1 MVSAA
6 RGIVHAKPTFAERS
20 QHVAGSSPVVM
31 LNLAA
36 VCLRIQNVALLVG
49 ILKAGNVFLEVVV
62 ILGRDRGRGSAITC
76 ARSIGCSRHGA
87 LESRR
92 NTECLLAKSL
102 GLAHSLTPAHTC
114 GAVVVLVD
122 VDGHLDFNEAGV
134 LFDAQLRRLAAGGLC
149 EGLVGR
155 AVQVLQH
162 IQLLL
167 LLHLG
172 RDVDIV
178 LGYDRVVVFYV
189 GGS

>member
-1 MVSAA
+1 VLDL
-6 RGIVHAKPTFAERS
+6 TT
-20 QHVAGSSPVVM
+20 
-31 LNLAA
+31 
-36 VCLRIQNVALLVG
+36 VCLRVQNVTFLIGVLETG
-49 ILKAGNVFLEVVV
+49 DVFLKVVV
-62 ILGRDRGRGSAITC
+62 VLGRDRGGGRAITC
-76 ARSIGCSRHGA
+76 AGSVGCSRHGA
-87 LESRR
+87 LETRR
-92 NTECLLAKSL
+92 DTKRLLAKPL

-122 VDGHLDFNEAGV
+122 VDGHFDFDETRI
-134 LFDAQLRRLAAGGLC
+134 LLYAQLRRLTAGGFR

-155 AVQVLQH
+155 TVQVLQH

-189 GGS
+189 GSS